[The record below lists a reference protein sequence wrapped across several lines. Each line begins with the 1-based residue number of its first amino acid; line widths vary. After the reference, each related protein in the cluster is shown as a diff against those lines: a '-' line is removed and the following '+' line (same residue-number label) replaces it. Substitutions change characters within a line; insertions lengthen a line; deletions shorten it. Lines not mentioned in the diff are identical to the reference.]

1 MNENPFKKIVPED
14 SLPESHKRKVLETLD
29 TAKFLMEIA
38 DLFTLK
44 QAQTDG
50 VLLQTMLESWGTQKK
65 E

>member
-14 SLPESHKRKVLETLD
+14 SLPELHKKKVLDTLD

-50 VLLQTMLESWGTQKK
+50 VLVQTMLENWGTKK
-65 E
+65 D